1 MSEEIDKST
10 EPAEA
15 PASAKATVRPP
26 VYWIS
31 IRQTFKKVAG
41 IGFYIGWDKYPR
53 TILIQ
58 FGIWTLAIG
67 PHIYSSDKSA

>member
-1 MSEEIDKST
+1 MPDERNKSA
-10 EPAEA
+10 EPDNAH
-15 PASAKATVRPP
+15 ASATATVRPP